1 MHTLARRSRDNR
13 AEHTEEIKIYLP
25 LIKHQISSEEA
36 SRKLSGTSG
45 MWQSS
50 VSVWMNRFF
59 LLSEEFQKRAKCWIS
74 TLIKLRLWYRNDST
88 KTLAFCSICVWRYS
102 YVQERFLLQQIKH
115 LKFTT
120 RPLKWT
126 AGLRQEVN
134 SDLPHQSP
142 AYTSSARALPSKLLP
157 VSTLNVCIGRQLQ
170 VYSELGKC
178 AFSFCASNTKLST
191 KPSQDDELWTLH
203 PSVQMFPL
211 SVLQDVI
218 FSVSWHRCKAV
229 KPHWFNRLKTK
240 VWIKS
245 WAAES
250 SDIVSYWAETVWPN
264 VFGGNRV
271 QLGLWPMVCSTS
283 CCFQSKMTAYTFRR
297 SSLELSCL
305 CDESKET
312 RWRTSD
318 PLKHFILATTLT
330 VFQVDCQ
337 RSRRDRMMAENVSA
351 DQQYVSQATRQHLKT
366 WSRRTFWRR
375 PWDVIQPSSMQ
386 TKPDRVHFPVVCLE
400 YISCFNQA
408 RS

>member
-1 MHTLARRSRDNR
+1 MHTLVRRSRDNG

-36 SRKLSGTSG
+36 SRKLTGTSE

-50 VSVWMNRFF
+50 VSARMNRFF
-59 LLSEEFQKRAKCWIS
+59 LLSEEFQKRAKYWIP
-74 TLIKLRLWYRNDST
+74 TLVKLRYDIGTILQ
-88 KTLAFCSICVWRYS
+88 KTLAFCNICVWRLRYS
-102 YVQERFLLQQIKH
+102 YVQERFLFQQMKH

-142 AYTSSARALPSKLLP
+142 TYTSSAHALPSKLLP

-211 SVLQDVI
+211 SVLQDVL

-229 KPHWFNRLKTK
+229 KPHWFKRLKTK

-250 SDIVSYWAETVWPN
+250 SDIVSYWAEKVWPN

-271 QLGLWPMVCSTS
+271 QLGSWPMVCSIS
-283 CCFQSKMTAYTFRR
+283 CCFLSKMTVYTFRR
-297 SSLELSCL
+297 FFLELSRL
-305 CDESKET
+305 RNKSKET
-312 RWRTSD
+312 RLRTSN
-318 PLKHFILATTLT
+318 PLKHFILGTTLMI
-330 VFQVDCQ
+330 FQVDCQ
-337 RSRRDRMMAENVSA
+337 SSRRDRMMAENVSA
-351 DQQYVSQATRQHLKT
+351 NQLYVSQATYQHL
-366 WSRRTFWRR
+366 
-375 PWDVIQPSSMQ
+375 
-386 TKPDRVHFPVVCLE
+386 
-400 YISCFNQA
+400 
-408 RS
+408 